1 MNKPAEPSDS
11 TANAAP
17 TSAAGIV
24 SRRDFVDALHGAV
37 QSALTQRARRMV
49 WVDRDFA
56 EWPMDDPVL
65 LEALTQWLRLPQR
78 RLVLLAESFGD
89 VSRRCSRFVAW
100 YRLWAHAVNAFSPEP
115 GDPRSEL
122 PSLVLVEDTSLVHLV
137 DREHWRGRITL
148 EPAALRLCRDRVDAL
163 LQRSD
168 PAFPASTLGL

>member
-1 MNKPAEPSDS
+1 MNDPTEASDS
-11 TANAAP
+11 SSS
-17 TSAAGIV
+17 SASAIV
-24 SRRDFVDALHGAV
+24 SRRDFVDALLGAV

-49 WVDRDFA
+49 WVDPDFA
-56 EWPMDDPVL
+56 EWPLDDPLL
-65 LEALTQWLRLPQR
+65 LEVLTQWLRLPQR
-78 RLVLLAESFGD
+78 RLVLLAESFDD
-89 VSRRCSRFVAW
+89 VSRRCSRFLTW